1 MTLKLKP
8 ENMNDI
14 TIQFR
19 VFDNLFASA
28 CMQYATSALG
38 RITDVAENIS
48 IQEKKKSN
56 NEIHPINQ
64 TKLKINQIN
73 LLTSNMAFFRRTFN
87 VIRSLH
93 NRNIQILKTKQ
104 NNYENKKYK

>member
-1 MTLKLKP
+1 MMKNNKINTFSIKTRFMTLKLKP

-48 IQEKKKSN
+48 IQEKKK
-56 NEIHPINQ
+56 I
-64 TKLKINQIN
+64 
-73 LLTSNMAFFRRTFN
+73 
-87 VIRSLH
+87 
-93 NRNIQILKTKQ
+93 
-104 NNYENKKYK
+104 